1 MTHILAINGSPRRD
15 MGRSHQILTEILSGA
30 AAAGAETE
38 ILHLI
43 DETPEYC
50 VHCGHSCF
58 ADGDCIQEVEATLRS
73 RRVQGADALIVCAPV
88 YCWQPSGLTVA
99 FFDKLRLLTGSWNRG
114 TEHGRPALGI
124 AVAGGTGTGVFTA
137 LQSIYAWMCLWK
149 FRPLDPLPITRF
161 NMDRV
166 LAEAASLGQALAG
179 SAPHPFE
186 GTWETLLT
194 YDRLPYM
201 DYGRVDEFRWLAEQ
215 IVGGLQARDKSGQIA
230 EDQRLIDGG
239 RTEATIDEIKRLL
252 YEARV
257 HASQGAKES
266 EAQKC
271 VLAYRLGAKIW

>member
-15 MGRSHQILTEILSGA
+15 AGRSHQILTALLSGA
-30 AAAGAETE
+30 SAAGAETE

-43 DETPEYC
+43 DENLQYC

-58 ADGDCIQEVEATLRS
+58 TDGDCIQEIQATLRS
-73 RRVQGADALIVCAPV
+73 RRVEGADALIVCAPV

-114 TEHGRPALGI
+114 MEHGKPAMGI

-137 LQSIYAWMCLWK
+137 LQSIYAWICLWK
-149 FRPLDPLPITRF
+149 FRPLDPLPVTRF
-161 NMDRV
+161 NMDCV
-166 LAEAASLGQALAG
+166 LAEAASLGQALTE
-179 SAPHPFE
+179 SRPRPFE
-186 GTWETLLT
+186 GTWESLLT

-215 IVGGLQARDKSGQIA
+215 IGEGLAHRQVRSVEQ
-230 EDQRLIDGG
+230 DGALDEVR
-239 RTEATIDEIKRLL
+239 RTL

-257 HASQGAKES
+257 HGTQGDAEA
-266 EAQKC
+266 EAQK
-271 VLAYRLGAKIW
+271 VIAAYHLGAMVW

>member
-1 MTHILAINGSPRRD
+1 MTHILAINGSPRRE
-15 MGRSHQILTEILSGA
+15 MGRSHQVLTEILSGA

-43 DETPEYC
+43 DENPEYC

-58 ADGDCIQEVEATLRS
+58 ADGDCSQEVEATVRS
-73 RRVQGADALIVCAPV
+73 RRVEQADALIVCAPV

-114 TEHGRPALGI
+114 REHGRPALGI

-149 FRPLDPLPITRF
+149 FRPLDPLPLTRF

-166 LAEAASLGQALAG
+166 LAEAGNLGKTLAE
-179 SAPHPFE
+179 AEPRPYE

-215 IVGGLQARDKSGQIA
+215 IVGGLEYRSRQAAA
-230 EDQRLIDGG
+230 EAVAAIDGG
-239 RTEATIDEIKRLL
+239 RIENTIGEIKRLL
-252 YEARV
+252 DEARV
-257 HASQGAKES
+257 HADQGAKES

-271 VLAYRLGAKIW
+271 VLAYRLGAKVW